1 MQITDKSDRLK
12 QLIDARK
19 ERDYVLC
26 EEILDQGYVG
36 GRELDDI
43 LLELAN
49 AAIEVFEEPKN
60 ATNRRTRENGIR
72 MAVGADAMSVLRMVL
87 QQAQAWWL
95 AVLAL
100 ACCWPWPWKDGLY
113 LILPALLAVTVVA
126 AFIPARK
133 ASRIEPTGA
142 LRYE

>member
-26 EEILDQGYVG
+26 EEILDQGHVG

-87 QQAQAWWL
+87 RQ
-95 AVLAL
+95 
-100 ACCWPWPWKDGLY
+100 G
-113 LILPALLAVTVVA
+113 
-126 AFIPARK
+126 
-133 ASRIEPTGA
+133 
-142 LRYE
+142 

>member
-72 MAVGADAMSVLRMVL
+72 IAVGADAMSVLRMVL
-87 QQAQAWWL
+87 RQAL
-95 AVLAL
+95 GVVVSGIGIGLLLAL
-100 ACCWPWPWKDGLY
+100 ALERGLS
-113 LILPALLAVTVVA
+113 AV
-126 AFIPARK
+126 FGD
-133 ASRIEPTGA
+133 TGTDVTA
-142 LRYE
+142 YT

>member
-26 EEILDQGYVG
+26 EEILDEGYVG

-72 MAVGADAMSVLRMVL
+72 IAVGADAMSVLRMVL
-87 QQAQAWWL
+87 RQAL
-95 AVLAL
+95 GVVVSGIGIGLLLAL
-100 ACCWPWPWKDGLY
+100 ALERGLS
-113 LILPALLAVTVVA
+113 AV
-126 AFIPARK
+126 FGD
-133 ASRIEPTGA
+133 TGTDVTA
-142 LRYE
+142 YT